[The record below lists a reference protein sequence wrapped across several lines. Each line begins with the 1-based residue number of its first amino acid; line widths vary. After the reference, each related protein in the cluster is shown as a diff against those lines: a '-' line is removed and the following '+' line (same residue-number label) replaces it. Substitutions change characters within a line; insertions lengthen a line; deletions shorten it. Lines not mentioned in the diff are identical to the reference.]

1 MVQNLII
8 VSEQVV
14 ILFILIALGFVC
26 GKTKLI
32 NDSGAKILTD
42 LVLYFATP
50 CIMIKSF
57 QEVRYD
63 PGMVLNL
70 AITALCAALIITGS
84 IIIVR
89 FIFRDK
95 DENRKVVLR
104 FATVFSNCGFM
115 SLPLQHALLGS
126 KGVFYGA
133 VFVAV
138 FNVIVWSFGL
148 IDMSGGKK
156 AFSAKKL
163 ILNPGVIGAI
173 AATVLFV
180 ARVNLPNIVLSPV
193 SYIAALNTPIP
204 MLVIG
209 YHISR
214 TKIKTHLTDPAVY
227 AVMVFRLVAIPAAA
241 LFIMKLLGVEADIL
255 IACTVASSAPVA
267 ATTTMFATK
276 FERDTHLSVG
286 LVSVTTLVSIVT
298 MPVIIALAQT
308 IV

>member
-8 VSEQVV
+8 VSEQVA

-32 NDSGAKILTD
+32 NESGAKILTD

-63 PGMVLNL
+63 PSLVLNL
-70 AITALCAALIITGS
+70 AVTALCAALIITGS

-89 FIFRDK
+89 FVFRDK

-104 FATVFSNCGFM
+104 FASVFSNCGFM
-115 SLPLQHALLGS
+115 SLPLQQALLGS

-138 FNVIVWSFGL
+138 FNVIVWSYGL

-180 ARVNLPNIVLSPV
+180 ARINLPNIVLSPI

-227 AVMVFRLVAIPAAA
+227 AVMALRLAAIPMAA
-241 LFIMKLLGVEADIL
+241 LFVMKLFGVEADIL
-255 IACTVASSAPVA
+255 TACTVASSAPVA